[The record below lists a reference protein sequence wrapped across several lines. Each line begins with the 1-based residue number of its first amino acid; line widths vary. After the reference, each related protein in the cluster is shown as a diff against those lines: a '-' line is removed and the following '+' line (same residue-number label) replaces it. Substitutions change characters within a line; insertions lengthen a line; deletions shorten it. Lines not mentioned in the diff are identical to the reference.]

1 MSELGNLSEIK
12 LRDVLDLFH
21 VREKTGLLT
30 VLSGAARATLRF
42 QKGAILQAFSG
53 SLAGNEAVLDLF
65 GWTEGDLTFSP
76 DESPVSA
83 NVTKDMDALIR
94 EGTATGVAR
103 HKIRQLVPSDQ
114 AVFQPTLGP
123 SDDRPRY
130 SVGRTEWQVIRW
142 LDGVRNVREV
152 IEASRVPRREVL
164 RILGEMTEAGFLERV
179 DLHKTLRARVQLPF
193 ANFSLVAPQGHA
205 DDVAEVDVSF
215 EEEWKRAF
223 RFARG
228 VERVKVRSLGG
239 KSLSL
244 VVSFR
249 PGLAQQICLS
259 RPTLE
264 RLALRE
270 GDEVGVRPAGSRV
283 GKSRR
288 TWV

>member
-12 LRDVLDLFH
+12 LASVLDLFH
-21 VREKTGLLT
+21 VRQKSGVLT
-30 VLSGAARATLRF
+30 VVSRAARAKLRF
-42 QKGAILQAFSG
+42 DRGTLVQAFAG
-53 SLAGNEAVLDLF
+53 TLAGNEAVLDLF
-65 GWTEGDLTFSP
+65 GWTDGDMAFSP
-76 DESPVSA
+76 DATPAPA
-83 NVTKDMDALIR
+83 NVSKSLDALIR
-94 EGTATGVAR
+94 EGTATGASR

-123 SDDRPRY
+123 NDTQPRY
-130 SVGRTEWQVIRW
+130 SMGRTEWQVIRW

-152 IEASRVPRREVL
+152 IEASRLPRAEVL

-205 DDVAEVDVSF
+205 DDVAEVDASF
-215 EEEWKRAF
+215 EEEWKRAS
-223 RFARG
+223 RFSRG

-239 KSLSL
+239 KSVSL
-244 VVSFR
+244 AVTFR
-249 PGLAQQICLS
+249 PGLAQHICLS

-270 GDEVGVRPAGSRV
+270 GDEVGVRPAGSRL
-283 GKSRR
+283 GKGRR
-288 TWV
+288 SWV